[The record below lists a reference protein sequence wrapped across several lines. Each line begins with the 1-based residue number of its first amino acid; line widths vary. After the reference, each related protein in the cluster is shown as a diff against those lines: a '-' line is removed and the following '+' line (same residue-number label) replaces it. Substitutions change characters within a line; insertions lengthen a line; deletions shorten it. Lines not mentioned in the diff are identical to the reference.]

1 MQRIIPHLWFDKEAV
16 EAVEWYVSLFDNSSI
31 QSITKLPNTP
41 SGDAVILDFQLSNIR
56 FNAINAGPYFTFN
69 PSISLMVACDSIEEV
84 EKLYAELSVNGA
96 VLMDLGEYPFS
107 KRYAWV
113 QDKYGL
119 SWQLFFNENAKEL
132 PKIRPTL
139 LFAGEVCGK
148 AENALDFYASVFSN
162 SEIGWVSRYESNEAM
177 DLRAIINYAEVNL
190 DGSQILLMDHAMGG
204 DYTFNEAFS
213 LVILCEDQ
221 EEIDYYWEKLSFDSE
236 AEQCGWLKDQY
247 GISWQV
253 VPKVMI
259 DAMEN
264 GTEEEIKRL
273 TEAFLPMKK
282 LDILTLEKALIG

>member
-31 QSITKLPNTP
+31 QSIAKLPNTP
-41 SGDAVILDFQLSNIR
+41 SQDAVILDFQLANIR
-56 FNAINAGPYFTFN
+56 FNAINGGPYFTFN
-69 PSISLMVACDSIEEV
+69 PSLSLMVTCHSVEEV
-84 EKLYAELSVNGA
+84 ETLYAELSVNGA
-96 VLMDLGEYPFS
+96 VLMELGEYPFS
-107 KRYAWV
+107 KCYAWV

-119 SWQLFFNENAKEL
+119 SWQLFFPEDAKGI

-148 AENALDFYASVFSN
+148 AENALDFYASIFNN
-162 SEIGWVSRYESNEAM
+162 SKIGWISRYERNEAM
-177 DLRAIINYAEVNL
+177 DLRATIKYAEINL
-190 DGSQILLMDHAMGG
+190 DESQILLMDHGMGG

-221 EEIDYYWEKLSFDSE
+221 EEIDYYWEKLSFVPE

-253 VPKVMI
+253 VPKIMI
-259 DAMEN
+259 EVMEN
-264 GTEEEIKRL
+264 GSEDQIKRL
-273 TEAFLPMKK
+273 TEAFLQMKK
-282 LDILTLEKALIG
+282 FDIVTLEKALG

>member
-1 MQRIIPHLWFDKEAV
+1 MQRIIPHLWFDKEAI
-16 EAVEWYVSLFDNSSI
+16 EAVEWYVSLFDDSSI

-69 PSISLMVACDSIEEV
+69 SSISLMVACDSIEEV
-84 EKLYAELSVNGA
+84 ETLYAELSANGSI
-96 VLMDLGEYPFS
+96 LMELGEYPFS
-107 KRYAWV
+107 ERYAWV

-119 SWQLFFNENAKEL
+119 SWQLFFAEDAKSL
-132 PKIRPTL
+132 PKIRPNL

-148 AENALDFYASVFSN
+148 AEKALEFYASVFRN
-162 SEIGWVSRYESNEAM
+162 SDIGRISRYERDEAT
-177 DLRAIINYAEVNL
+177 DHRAMINYAEANL

-204 DYTFNEAFS
+204 DDTFNEAFS
-213 LVILCEDQ
+213 MVILCENQ
-221 EEIDYYWEKLSFDSE
+221 EEIDYYWEKLSFVPE
-236 AEQCGWLKDQY
+236 AEECGWLKDQF

-264 GTEEEIKRL
+264 GTEDQIKRL
-273 TEAFLPMKK
+273 INAFLKMKK
-282 LDILTLEKALIG
+282 FDILTLEKAIIG